1 MRVTISQ
8 PSSEL
13 ASYSVAI
20 FLDNKYM
27 GSVGLDGVLTF
38 EVDHSPYTVKVV
50 CGEYSAAF
58 PGIGDETL
66 ELRWVLKEP
75 YIMFVRKGK

>member
-1 MRVTISQ
+1 MRIIVNQ
-8 PSSEL
+8 PSSNM
-13 ASYSVAI
+13 ASHAVQV
-20 FLDNKYM
+20 FLNGEFM
-27 GSVGLDGVLTF
+27 GTIGLDGVLSF
-38 EVDHSPYTVKVV
+38 EVDHSPYMIKVV

-75 YIMFVRKGK
+75 YIMFVRKK